1 MNSAAYGCA
10 QSHFRNC
17 RMFDEAT
24 EELAAGL
31 GVHFQKPLALAQGPI
46 DTAEVGEVLLLCRRR
61 GG

>member
-24 EELAAGL
+24 EEFPAGARAHL
-31 GVHFQKPLALAQGPI
+31 LFLPGDHS
-46 DTAEVGEVLLLCRRR
+46 GERPRR
-61 GG
+61 GRVLC